1 MNGFP
6 LARRQSRLSGIV
18 NPMFA
23 RYSGSEIKGGPAG
36 CLSLSPVVTVPRA
49 HRDGGRAP
57 SGSLI
62 VFKNKLRNPPH
73 HPRPL
78 SPLGR
83 DIRARIH

>member
-1 MNGFP
+1 
-6 LARRQSRLSGIV
+6 
-18 NPMFA
+18 MFA

-36 CLSLSPVVTVPRA
+36 CLSLSPGVAVPLTGKRGA
-49 HRDGGRAP
+49 ERDTP

-62 VFKNKLRNPPH
+62 VFKNKLRNPPR